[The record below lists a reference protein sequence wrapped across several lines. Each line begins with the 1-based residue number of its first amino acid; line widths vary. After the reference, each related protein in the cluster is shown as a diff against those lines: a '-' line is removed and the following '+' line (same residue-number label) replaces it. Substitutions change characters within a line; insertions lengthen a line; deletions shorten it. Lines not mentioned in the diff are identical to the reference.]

1 MSASGEIAMSAR
13 MGLSAH
19 PTVRNEVL
27 GRLSAD
33 DWALLRPR
41 LEPVALKERQVI
53 ETPGQRIE
61 YVYFLDSGLASV
73 VAANGEGHR
82 IEVGVIGKESMTGM
96 PLVMGDDRSQASIY
110 MQISGYGHRIAALAL
125 TEAMQVSPGLSAMML
140 KSAHAFMIQTVHTAL
155 ANGRARLDARLAR
168 WLLMARDRLDNDTV
182 SLTHEFLAAMLGV
195 RRAGVTVALNGFAQ
209 RGLVAMRRGQIT
221 LLDRPG
227 IEQVAGSFYGAP
239 EAELKR
245 LMGEAA

>member
-1 MSASGEIAMSAR
+1 MSASGEVAVSAR
-13 MGLSAH
+13 TGFAGA
-19 PTVRNEVL
+19 TVRNEIL
-27 GRLSAD
+27 ARLSAA
-33 DWALLRPR
+33 DWALVAPR

-53 ETPGQRIE
+53 EAPGRRITHA
-61 YVYFLDSGLASV
+61 YFLDSGLASV
-73 VAANGEGHR
+73 VAANAEGHR
-82 IEVGVIGKESMTGM
+82 IEVGVVGKESMTGF
-96 PLVMGDDRSQASIY
+96 PLVMGDDHSQASVY
-110 MQISGYGHRIAALAL
+110 MQIAGHGHRVDAAAL
-125 TEAMQVSPGLSAMML
+125 TDAMQASPSLSALVL
-140 KSAHAFMIQTVHTAL
+140 KSAHAFMIQTTHTAL

-182 SLTHEFLAAMLGV
+182 PLTHEFLAAMLGV

-221 LLDRPG
+221 LVDRAG

-245 LMGEAA
+245 LMAEAA